1 MTAERQV
8 DDPLDIAVAD
18 TFAASDPP
26 SFMAAMAAGAVVGA
40 PHACRTCEARGGTA
54 AGSGTRSV
62 QERAR

>member
-26 SFMAAMAAGAVVGA
+26 SFMAAGAVVGA